1 MSIQDLKIYLTI
13 YWYNKTVLQYL
24 IGTLVAL
31 IVLMFIA
38 VYYTYHNNWL
48 LVSILFLLGLVA
60 CLILTIQQY
69 QKIQNLTS
77 GFPPQTQTTV
87 TTK

>member
-1 MSIQDLKIYLTI
+1 MSIQALKIYLTI

-31 IVLMFIA
+31 IVLMLIA
-38 VYYTYHNNWL
+38 VYYTYYNNWL
-48 LVSILFLLGLVA
+48 LVSILILLGLVA

-69 QKIQNLTS
+69 QKIQT
-77 GFPPQTQTTV
+77 
-87 TTK
+87 

>member
-24 IGTLVAL
+24 IGTQVAL
-31 IVLMFIA
+31 IVLMLIA

-48 LVSILFLLGLVA
+48 LVSILILLGLVA

-69 QKIQNLTS
+69 QKIQKT
-77 GFPPQTQTTV
+77 
-87 TTK
+87 